1 MSRVRMEGGERGGKG
16 ARAHARAPAL
26 LSPLPVIIPS
36 ILLVLLITH
45 HHHHKHKI
53 YLPRIPGVPD
63 AFPFYPDR
71 FGLEYEDCWLT
82 AGDGTKLHA
91 WLLKPPGTA
100 AAAAAAAAAGGAP
113 PPPPLRLPVLI
124 FFQENAGNMAMRLP
138 FLRALVRSLGCAV
151 LAPSYRGYGLSEGS
165 PTEAGLRLDAAAALE
180 HARSRADLDPARI
193 ALFGR
198 SLGGAVALAAAAA
211 SSPGAAAGQHHPL
224 AGVVVENTF
233 LSIEAVAPALLPVLR
248 PFLGPGKPLG
258 RLLRSKW
265 RNDESAAAL
274 AAAGPPA
281 APPVLLLSSLKDE
294 MLPPAHMRQLW
305 FALGGEGEA
314 AGEGGRAVP
323 LRQDAPAAPGKAEG
337 GQVAGANGGGASS
350 GPGAPRV
357 RWVAFEEGRHLDAYD
372 GCAALYWPALVE
384 FAREA
389 GFAAP

>member
-1 MSRVRMEGGERGGKG
+1 
-16 ARAHARAPAL
+16 
-26 LSPLPVIIPS
+26 
-36 ILLVLLITH
+36 
-45 HHHHKHKI
+45 
-53 YLPRIPGVPD
+53 
-63 AFPFYPDR
+63 
-71 FGLEYEDCWLT
+71 
-82 AGDGTKLHA
+82 
-91 WLLKPPGTA
+91 
-100 AAAAAAAAAGGAP
+100 
-113 PPPPLRLPVLI
+113 
-124 FFQENAGNMAMRLP
+124 
-138 FLRALVRSLGCAV
+138 
-151 LAPSYRGYGLSEGS
+151 
-165 PTEAGLRLDAAAALE
+165 
-180 HARSRADLDPARI
+180 
-193 ALFGR
+193 
-198 SLGGAVALAAAAA
+198 
-211 SSPGAAAGQHHPL
+211 
-224 AGVVVENTF
+224 
-233 LSIEAVAPALLPVLR
+233 VLR

-265 RNDESAAAL
+265 RNDEAAAAL

-314 AGEGGRAVP
+314 GEGGRAVP

-337 GQVAGANGGGASS
+337 GQGAGANGGGASS